1 MAGVHRA
8 DLELLELGS
17 AIAVAA
23 GATVRVAVLRGA
35 RARVDPCST
44 SIARFSLSRSDINM
58 DRI

>member
-23 GATVRVAVLRGA
+23 RLALR
-35 RARVDPCST
+35 RPLPIRDVPCSAAM
-44 SIARFSLSRSDINM
+44 ARLSLSRSAINM